1 VKYREALWQ
10 LTLVDCRE
18 QIFGRPWR
26 TIASSGMV
34 FLAAAV
40 ATGFIQGLET
50 IEPFVLPVL
59 IGLGGVVLYFAGM
72 FLTFLLYLTP
82 KKLCEAKQYE
92 LDQARE
98 ELTAQLEQQRLKYKS
113 DILAEK
119 AATRK
124 VLDELD
130 EWQRGRDERARID
143 EVD

>member
-1 VKYREALWQ
+1 
-10 LTLVDCRE
+10 
-18 QIFGRPWR
+18 
-26 TIASSGMV
+26 MV

-92 LDQARE
+92 LD
-98 ELTAQLEQQRLKYKS
+98 RL
-113 DILAEK
+113 
-119 AATRK
+119 
-124 VLDELD
+124 
-130 EWQRGRDERARID
+130 GRN
-143 EVD
+143 